1 MQGAGFGVQQVK
13 QCALRCRMLGVG
25 FNNITAMLPHTRAM
39 PTQYDHRKVEWP
51 PPLPPLVMTRLEG
64 LKVHAVEVT
73 DPQRHS
79 VHIHGAPAHVPAG
92 RLVRAANGDVHRVCR
107 LCRGWGALGDCRYV
121 REQSRMGH
129 PYTRTRKVHVPDSL
143 NLHTWSLPKC

>member
-1 MQGAGFGVQQVK
+1 
-13 QCALRCRMLGVG
+13 
-25 FNNITAMLPHTRAM
+25 M

-129 PYTRTRKVHVPDSL
+129 PYTRTRKVRLLSALLLPQPPPLYPLLLASL
-143 NLHTWSLPKC
+143 QPQPPLPLHRGALPKPP